1 MSLTQP
7 QVNAVPFARDSTLK
21 NNIPVTTT
29 EKGAASFSMGF
40 PYETMIKKIAGGVY
54 PDGEDFNGIFH
65 YLSLHQVWLNAGGQ
79 YKFNPDLASAVGG
92 YSKGAIVLSDDA
104 SVLFISTKDNNADN
118 PNTVTTNWRY
128 LATYDEIILLA
139 QQIENDF
146 LRKSGGTITGDLTVS
161 GLLNAIASSAKKLET
176 ARRINDILFD
186 GTQDIQIPTVRAFAL
201 YDGIN
206 QQMLKSSG
214 ISAVQRVSG
223 GFFLV
228 TLAKAAPD
236 NNYIV
241 NTTPSWGGTAGA
253 SATLDDGFVQTTTQF
268 QIRCTF
274 GGDNTLGSF
283 NPARLNIS
291 VSY

>member
-21 NNIPVTTT
+21 NEIPVTTT
-29 EKGAASFSMGF
+29 KKGAASLSIGF
-40 PYETMIKKIAGGVY
+40 PYETMLKKIAGGVY
-54 PDGEDFNGIFH
+54 PAGEDFNGIFH

-79 YKFNPDLASAVGG
+79 YKFNPDLASDVGG
-92 YSKGAIVLSDDA
+92 YSKGAVVLSDDA
-104 SVLFISTKDNNADN
+104 TVLFISTKDNNADN
-118 PNTVTTNWRY
+118 PNTSTTNWRY

-146 LRKSGGTITGDLTVS
+146 LRKSGGTITGDLTIS
-161 GLLNAIASSAKKLET
+161 GLLNAIASSANKLET

-214 ISAVQRVSG
+214 ISAVQRVNG

-241 NTTPSWGGTAGA
+241 NATPSWGGAAGA
-253 SATLDDGFVQTTTQF
+253 SATLDDGFAQTTTQF
-268 QIRCTF
+268 QIRCTY

>member
-21 NNIPVTTT
+21 NEIPVTTT
-29 EKGAASFSMGF
+29 KKGAASLSIGF
-40 PYETMIKKIAGGVY
+40 PYETMLKKIAGGVY
-54 PDGEDFNGIFH
+54 PAGEDFNGIFH

-79 YKFNPDLASAVGG
+79 YKFNPDLASDVGG
-92 YSKGAIVLSDDA
+92 YSKGALVLSDDA
-104 SVLFISTKDNNADN
+104 TVLFISTKDNNADN
-118 PNTVTTNWRY
+118 PNTSTTNWRY

-161 GLLNAIASSAKKLET
+161 GLLNAIASSANKLET

-186 GTQDIQIPTVRAFAL
+186 GTQDIQIPTVRAFAV

-214 ISAVQRVSG
+214 ISAVQRVNG

-241 NTTPSWGGTAGA
+241 NATPSWGGAAGA
-253 SATLDDGFVQTTTQF
+253 SATLDDGFAQTTTQF
-268 QIRCTF
+268 QIRCTY

>member
-21 NNIPVTTT
+21 NEIPVTTT
-29 EKGAASFSMGF
+29 KKGAASLSIGF
-40 PYETMIKKIAGGVY
+40 PYETMLKKIAGGVY
-54 PDGEDFNGIFH
+54 PAGEDFNGIFH

-79 YKFNPDLASAVGG
+79 YKFNQDLASAVGG
-92 YSKGAIVLSDDA
+92 YSKGAVLLSDDA

-118 PNTVTTNWRY
+118 PNTSITNWRY

-214 ISAVQRVSG
+214 ISAVQRVNG

-241 NTTPSWGGTAGA
+241 NATPSWGGAAGA
-253 SATLDDGFVQTTTQF
+253 SATLDDGFAQTTTQF
-268 QIRCTF
+268 QIRCTY
-274 GGDNTLGSF
+274 GGDNTQGVF

>member
-21 NNIPVTTT
+21 NEIPVTTT
-29 EKGAASFSMGF
+29 VKGAASLSMGF
-40 PYETMIKKIAGGVY
+40 PYETMLKKIAGGVN
-54 PDGEDFNGIFH
+54 PAGEDFNGIFH

-79 YKFNPDLASAVGG
+79 YKFNPDLASTVGG
-92 YSKGAIVLSDDA
+92 YSKGAVLLSDDA

-118 PNTVTTNWRY
+118 PNVSTANWKH

-161 GLLNAIASSAKKLET
+161 GLLNAIASSANKLET
-176 ARRINDILFD
+176 SRRINDILFD
-186 GTQDIQIPTVRAFAL
+186 GTQDIQIPTVRAFVL

-214 ISAVQRVSG
+214 ISAVQRVNG

-241 NTTPSWGGTAGA
+241 NATPSWGGAAGA
-253 SATLDDGFVQTTTQF
+253 SATLDDGFAQTTTQF
-268 QIRCTF
+268 QIRCTY

>member
-7 QVNAVPFARDSTLK
+7 QVNAVPFARDSSLK

-79 YKFNPDLASAVGG
+79 YKFNPDLASSVGG
-92 YSKGAIVLSDDA
+92 YSKGAVLLSDDA
-104 SVLFISTKDNNADN
+104 SVLFISTKDNNTDN
-118 PNTVTTNWRY
+118 PNTSTTNWRY

-214 ISAVQRVSG
+214 ISAVQRVNG

-241 NTTPSWGGTAGA
+241 NATPSWGGAAGA
-253 SATLDDGFVQTTTQF
+253 SATLDDGFAQTTTQF
-268 QIRCTF
+268 QIRCTY
-274 GGDNTLGSF
+274 GGDNTLGAF
-283 NPARLNIS
+283 NPARLNIT

>member
-21 NNIPVTTT
+21 NEIPVTTT
-29 EKGAASFSMGF
+29 KKGAASLSIGF
-40 PYETMIKKIAGGVY
+40 PYETMLKKIAGGVY
-54 PDGEDFNGIFH
+54 PAGEDFNGIFH

-79 YKFNPDLASAVGG
+79 YKFNPDLASTVGG
-92 YSKGAIVLSDDA
+92 YSKGAVLLSDDA
-104 SVLFISTKDNNADN
+104 SVLFISTKDNNTDN

-128 LATYDEIILLA
+128 LASYDEIILLA

-146 LRKSGGTITGDLTVS
+146 LRKTGGTITGDLTVS

-201 YDGIN
+201 FDGNN
-206 QQMLKSSG
+206 QQILKSVG
-214 ISAVQRVSG
+214 ISNIQRVG
-223 GFFLV
+223 NGFFLV

-236 NNYIV
+236 ANYIV
-241 NTTPSWGGTAGA
+241 QLTPSWGNGEAA
-253 SATLDDGFVQTTTQF
+253 SATLDNSFTQTTTQF
-268 QIRCTF
+268 QIRCTY
-274 GGDNTLGSF
+274 GGDNTQGVF

>member
-29 EKGAASFSMGF
+29 IKGAASLSMGF

-79 YKFNPDLASAVGG
+79 YKFDPVLASTVGG
-92 YSKGAIVLSDDA
+92 YSKGAVILSDDA

-118 PNTVTTNWRY
+118 PNVSTANWKY
-128 LATYDEIILLA
+128 LATYDEIVLLA

-201 YDGIN
+201 YNGN
-206 QQMLKSSG
+206 TQQTLKSVG
-214 ISAVQRVSG
+214 ISSIERVG
-223 GFFLV
+223 NGFFLV

-236 NNYIV
+236 VNYIV
-241 NTTPSWGGTAGA
+241 NATPSWGGAAGA
-253 SATLDDGFVQTTTQF
+253 SATDDEAFTKTTTQF
-268 QIRCTF
+268 QIRCTY
-274 GGDNTLGSF
+274 GGDNTQGAF

>member
-92 YSKGAIVLSDDA
+92 YSKGAVLLSDDT
-104 SVLFISTKDNNADN
+104 SVLFISTTDNNAEN
-118 PNTVTTNWRY
+118 PNVSTVNWKH
-128 LATYDEIILLA
+128 LATYDDIILLA

-146 LRKSGGTITGDLTVS
+146 LRKSGGTITGDLTVN

-176 ARRINDILFD
+176 ARRINDIFFD

-201 YDGIN
+201 YDGNN

-214 ISAVQRVSG
+214 ISAIQRVSN

-228 TLAKAAPD
+228 TLTKAAPD
-236 NNYIV
+236 VNYIV
-241 NTTPSWGGTAGA
+241 NATPSWGGAAGA
-253 SATLDDGFVQTTTQF
+253 SATDDESFTKTTTQF
-268 QIRCTF
+268 QIRCTY
-274 GGDNTLGSF
+274 GGDNTQGAF